1 MSFLDEIIRRKDEEV
16 KKVTEFIP
24 LDWLRNRC
32 ASLAA
37 VQSLKKALVEGSPP
51 RIIAEIKRASPS
63 KGILRPDLDA
73 GLTAQQYMQAGA
85 AAISVL
91 TDGPGFQGG
100 IEDLVKVRGTVN
112 FMEDMNVPV
121 LRKDFVVHP
130 YQVWEARGSGADA
143 VLLIV
148 AALGKSKLPEMM
160 EEVESAGMEALVE
173 VHDEDEMQIA
183 IEAGARVIGIN
194 NRNLN
199 TFEVDPEVA
208 NRLAPMAPEDAVL
221 VAESGIKSP
230 ENLKEYM
237 DKNIRA
243 FLVGEALVTA
253 PDPGGRLKEFLSCH

>member
-1 MSFLDEIIRRKDEEV
+1 MSFLDEIVLRKVREV
-16 KKVTEFIP
+16 EKVTEFIP

-32 ASLAA
+32 ASLAGTT
-37 VQSLKKALVEGSPP
+37 SLREALVEGSPP

-112 FMEDMNVPV
+112 FVEDINVPV
-121 LRKDFVVHP
+121 LRKDFIVHP
-130 YQVWEARGSGADA
+130 YQVWEARGAGADA

-148 AALGKSKLPEMM
+148 AALGEGKLTEMM
-160 EEVESAGMEALVE
+160 KEVGNAGMEALVE

-183 IEAGARVIGIN
+183 LDAGAQIVGIN
-194 NRNLN
+194 NRNLH

-208 NRLAPMAPEDAVL
+208 NRLAPMTPDEV
-221 VAESGIKSP
+221 VPVVESGIKSP
-230 ENLKEYM
+230 EDVKSYM
-237 DKNIRA
+237 NNNIRA

-253 PDPGGRLKEFLSCH
+253 PDPGERLKEFLS